1 MSPGG
6 LMAVIILRAR
16 RSSRSRMTRRK
27 RKKRRKAPSP
37 ISHRCDRPSFALES
51 GGPNRWEHPNPS
63 CGTPPNQVVLR
74 LSAVGHRALSL
85 SWSSHTF
92 PAGLIARRR
101 WCFSIEA
108 TTATC
113 TAISAK
119 NSGRPSSRRPE
130 DPNPRAG
137 TICSR
142 KCRNPQP
149 RKPLHRMACRLRQA
163 NLPDRPATVPD
174 SLGDLPRAAGAA
186 ATETARPAST
196 VGRGLA
202 PCLRRCSVRRA

>member
-1 MSPGG
+1 MISSSCTLRGLNTMSPGG

-85 SWSSHTF
+85 SLSLLVLSHFSCRAYRPPPLVFQHRGHHCHVYRDQREEQRQTVLAQ
-92 PAGLIARRR
+92 AGRPEPEGGNDLLQEVQE
-101 WCFSIEA
+101 S
-108 TTATC
+108 TATE
-113 TAISAK
+113 A
-119 NSGRPSSRRPE
+119 
-130 DPNPRAG
+130 
-137 TICSR
+137 
-142 KCRNPQP
+142 
-149 RKPLHRMACRLRQA
+149 
-163 NLPDRPATVPD
+163 
-174 SLGDLPRAAGAA
+174 
-186 ATETARPAST
+186 PASYG
-196 VGRGLA
+196 V
-202 PCLRRCSVRRA
+202 SVATG